1 MLHATLLSK
10 AQHLANFAL
19 GKVVANG
26 DALNGAEGGVKSI
39 GMSATR
45 MERTGIARLLSS
57 LFLFFFS
64 FFLFEN

>member
-19 GKVVANG
+19 AKVVANG
-26 DALNGAEGGVKSI
+26 DGLSGAEGGVKSI

-45 MERTGIARLLSS
+45 MERTSITRLLSS
-57 LFLFFFS
+57 SFLFFFLY
-64 FFLFEN
+64 FLFEN